1 MSPCTAAHAVLWLFL
16 VFEVLL
22 DCELNMLRR
31 AALFA
36 VIVSA
41 AGGLAFLW

>member
-1 MSPCTAAHAVLWLFL
+1 MSPCRAAHAVLWLFL
-16 VFEVLL
+16 FFKILL

-41 AGGLAFLW
+41 AGSLAFLW